1 MDGELKVQQ
10 KTVRESE
17 MEKFITHRSWR
28 RFIACLEGTHG
39 EVGAGRE

>member
-17 MEKFITHRSWR
+17 MEKFITHSP
-28 RFIACLEGTHG
+28 GG
-39 EVGAGRE
+39 GS